1 MSTSKIHYP
10 EIKVGCAES
19 VIDAPLFAE
28 LYGYGPFIARRN
40 RGVRDPLY
48 CRCASFCDGR
58 TRVLIISNDLVTMDP
73 DRAWDVRGK
82 VAASGKIPAE
92 NIMLCGSHTHA
103 GPTISQ
109 GIGWGEV
116 DPVFV
121 SNWQDTACRTA
132 LAAMADETPV
142 AMVCGAAALTGNL
155 GYNRVWPDGP
165 TDPEIRWAVF
175 RAADGAVKLLLHNY
189 AMHGVVFGRSMK
201 HVSADWPGAV
211 NSALIDRQFAQHVVF
226 LQGAAGDI
234 NSGPPCCLPLAEGEK
249 ELARIADVYLESLK
263 AGMSAGVQFAAA
275 PVRALLKKM
284 KLPSVPASPS
294 ELRETAAKLRTL
306 GLPDADN
313 RVDYQANRLEEMA
326 LMAEHGADL
335 SVTTDLQVFRIGELL
350 IYAVGGEPFSEI
362 GREILE
368 HSPGR
373 QAMLASIANDNLR
386 YIPPPRVFRA
396 HPDVFTRK
404 RDLGYYEVHFA
415 GLGRCRAK
423 YRPEIGPFLVEHYLK
438 MGVALYEDAK
448 DNILP

>member
-1 MSTSKIHYP
+1 MSTSKTHDA
-10 EIKVGCAES
+10 EIKVGCSES
-19 VIDAPLFAE
+19 VIDAPLFTE

-40 RGVRDPLY
+40 RGVHDPLY
-48 CRCASFCDGR
+48 CRCASFSDGR
-58 TRVLIISNDLVTMDP
+58 TRILIISNDLVTMDP
-73 DRAWDVRGK
+73 ERAWEVRGK
-82 VAASGKIPAE
+82 IASSGQIPAE

-132 LAAMADETPV
+132 LAAIADETP
-142 AMVCGAAALTGNL
+142 AALACGAAALTGKL

-165 TDPEIRWAVF
+165 TDPEIRWAAF
-175 RAADGAVKLLLHNY
+175 RAADGVVKLLLHNH

-201 HVSADWPGAV
+201 QVSADWPGAV
-211 NSALIDRQFAQHVVF
+211 NGALIERQYAQHVVF

-234 NSGPPCCLPLAEGEK
+234 NSGPPCCLSLADGEK
-249 ELARIADVYLESLK
+249 ELARIADIYLESLK
-263 AGMSAGVQFAAA
+263 AGMSVGAGVAAV
-275 PVRALLKKM
+275 PVRALLKKV
-284 KLPSVPASPS
+284 KLPSDPASPS
-294 ELRETAAKLRTL
+294 ELRETAAKLRTRE
-306 GLPDADN
+306 LPDADN

-326 LMAEHGADL
+326 LMAERGADL
-335 SVTTDLQVFRIGELL
+335 SVTTDLQVLRIGELL
-350 IYAVGGEPFSEI
+350 IHAVGGEPFNEL

-396 HPDVFTRK
+396 HPDVFSRQ

-423 YRPEIGPFLVEHYLK
+423 YRPEIGPFLVEHYFK
-438 MGVALYEDAK
+438 MGADIYEGEEDK
-448 DNILP
+448 ILP